1 MLAHLTRALSDRYV
15 VERELGRGGMATVW
29 LATERRV
36 ERAVAIKVLHP
47 ALAGAIGADR
57 FAREVKLTAGL
68 QHPSIVPVLD
78 TGVVPSD
85 DGGAPLPWYA
95 MPFIEGESL
104 RTRLAREG
112 QLAIEEAL
120 RITEHVAGAL
130 QVAHDQGIVHRDIKP
145 ENVLLQGDRVYV
157 VDFGIAKALV
167 ETGGDRLTS
176 TGIAIGTPAY
186 MSPEQASAESVDAR
200 SDQYALATMLY
211 EMLVGEP
218 PFTGH
223 TAQAVMARRFAEP
236 ARPIRTVRAAVP
248 EGAERAVLKAL
259 ERTPADRFPDV
270 ASFARALRD
279 TAGAPLRRR
288 RRPRLARPVVL
299 LAVALVALGG
309 GAAAWR
315 WRAGRVLHGG
325 PRSRDSVVVAL
336 YERGLR
342 SYDTRRPAGTLDAI
356 ASFREAVRR
365 DSTYAEAWT
374 GLAKAYVR
382 SYERAFLLP
391 GVTPD
396 SVLRLAVVAIERA
409 KATGP
414 ENADTYLTSAIVS
427 RQVDPTDRTLSLR
440 DARRATALD
449 STDAVAWHY
458 LALTLMETGDVD
470 GALDAWHRSVRADPT
485 YTQGIAF
492 LGIAFYWLRSYDSAA
507 TWTDSAIAV
516 DPNYLLGWSYVGDI
530 ELERGN
536 LARAA
541 AGFAA
546 ATRLAA
552 EVERVNNMA
561 GTAAVEARAGRI
573 ARARDILRGVD
584 SLASRYDPVPLHT
597 AVFIAEAHAT
607 AGDADRAMHWLD
619 AYTPS
624 ADLHFQLHLRC
635 DPMFDPIAG
644 DPRFRALL
652 LRERPPVGQGCRHRE
667 ASRQGR

>member
-1 MLAHLTRALSDRYV
+1 MLYHLNRALSDRYV

-47 ALAGAIGADR
+47 ALAGAIGAER

-78 TGVVPSD
+78 SGVIPAD
-85 DGGAPLPWYA
+85 DGGPPLPWYA

-104 RTRLAREG
+104 RTRLEREG
-112 QLAIEEAL
+112 QLAIDEAL

-130 QVAHDQGIVHRDIKP
+130 QTAHDHGIVHRDIKP
-145 ENVLLQGDRVYV
+145 ENVLLRHDRVYV

-186 MSPEQASAESVDAR
+186 MSPEQASAGAVDAR
-200 SDQYALATMLY
+200 SDQYGLATMLY

-218 PFTGH
+218 PFTGP
-223 TAQAVMARRFAEP
+223 TAQAVVARRFAEP
-236 ARPIRTVRAAVP
+236 PRPIRTVRSAAP
-248 EGAERAVLKAL
+248 ESVERAVLEAL

-270 ASFARALRD
+270 ASFARALRHPS
-279 TAGAPLRRR
+279 GS
-288 RRPRLARPVVL
+288 RLASRREPRHPRRSL
-299 LAVALVALGG
+299 MLGVALVLALVGG
-309 GAAAWR
+309 VAAWQ
-315 WRAGRVLHGG
+315 WRAGRALHSG
-325 PRSRDSVVVAL
+325 PPSRDSVVVAL
-336 YERGLR
+336 YQRGLR
-342 SYDTRRPAGTLDAI
+342 SYDTRRPAGTLDAV

-382 SYERAFLLP
+382 SYERAFLIP

-396 SVLRLAVVAIERA
+396 SVLRLAIFAVERA

-414 ENADTYLTSAIVS
+414 ENADTWLTSAIVS
-427 RQVDPTDRTLSLR
+427 RQVDPTDRTLALR
-440 DARRATALD
+440 AARRATALD

-458 LALTLMETGDVD
+458 LALTLMETGDVN

-492 LGIAFYWLRSYDSAA
+492 LGIAYYWLRSYDSAT

-516 DPNYLLGWSYVGDI
+516 DPNYLLGWSYVGQI

-536 LARAA
+536 LARAS

-552 EVERVNNMA
+552 DVERVNNMA

-573 ARARDILRGVD
+573 AHAREILRGVE
-584 SLASRYDPVPLHT
+584 SLASRYDPVPVHT
-597 AVFIAEAHAT
+597 ALFIAEAHAV
-607 AGDADRAMHWLD
+607 AGDADGAMHWLG

-624 ADLHFQLHLRC
+624 GDLHFQLHLRC
-635 DPMFDPIAG
+635 DPMFDPVAG
-644 DPRFRALL
+644 DRRFRTLL
-652 LRERPPVGQGCRHRE
+652 LKERPPVGHGCR
-667 ASRQGR
+667 